1 MGTLVPQAELF
12 LKANGTVMKGGGE
25 DPRKKQ
31 MQIKRFDPSNPESY
45 ALVVSSQTVVS

>member
-1 MGTLVPQAELF
+1 MNVLGQLVPQAELF
-12 LKANGTVMKGGGE
+12 LKSTSSGTVVKGGGE

-45 ALVVSSQTVVS
+45 VLVVR

>member
-1 MGTLVPQAELF
+1 
-12 LKANGTVMKGGGE
+12 MKGGGE

-45 ALVVSSQTVVS
+45 ALVVSSHTVVIFIVDLKVE